1 MARLKENH
9 LVEKRNILNEIRA
22 NNMTMQELRFFAIYL
37 SKINAR
43 DKNTRVVRFPIDDF
57 KAIMEL
63 GRIDIRYMKGVT
75 NNLLSKVV
83 NVPIEDENG
92 KYKGYTGFQL
102 FKRCRVSHD
111 DNGEWYV
118 EIDAHDDALPLMFDF
133 KKKYFSYHVFN
144 ALRLRSTNQLRMYE
158 LLKQYENFGSKVYV
172 VDELKQDLWIGKDE
186 YPRFGDFK
194 TYVLNVCQQALLE
207 NTDIK
212 FTFEP
217 YGKRGKGGKVLK
229 LKFYIEKNDD
239 YVDQLTLDMFIDEQ
253 KAAYGGY
260 GDEQDE
266 YLGEDGN
273 DTVEEA
279 MRAMFRKRIE
289 FLMEACANEFTFQ
302 EVVVLFQDMNKK
314 LPNALIM
321 DDVQCYDY
329 LNDKYQEMKMHNER
343 RGVRHRHSY
352 MRSIIGAEY

>member
-1 MARLKENH
+1 MAKLKKNY

-43 DKNTRVVRFPIDDF
+43 DKSTRVVRFPMDDF

-75 NNLLSKVV
+75 NSLLSKVV

-92 KYKGYTGFQL
+92 KYRGYTGFQL

-111 DNGEWYV
+111 GDGEWYV

-158 LLKQYENFGSKVYV
+158 LLKQYEKLGSKVYV
-172 VDELKQDLWIGKDE
+172 VDELKQDLWIGKGE

-194 TYVLNVCQQALLE
+194 NRVLDACQQALRE
-207 NTDIK
+207 HTDIK
-212 FTFEP
+212 FTYEP
-217 YGKRGKGGKVLK
+217 YGKRGKGGKVLS
-229 LKFYIEKNDD
+229 LKFYIEKNVD
-239 YVDQLTLDMFIDEQ
+239 YVDRLTLDMFIDEQ
-253 KAAYGGY
+253 KSAYDDS
-260 GDEQDE
+260 GDEQEE
-266 YLGEDGN
+266 YSNESGY
-273 DTVEEA
+273 DTAEEA
-279 MRAMFRKRIE
+279 IAAIFHKRIE
-289 FLMEACANEFTFQ
+289 FLMEACSNEFTFQ
-302 EVVVLFQDMNKK
+302 EIVILFQDMNKK
-314 LPNALIM
+314 LPYDIIK
-321 DDVQCYDY
+321 DEVQCYDY
-329 LNDKYQEMKMHNER
+329 LSDKYQEMRMRNER
-343 RGVRHRHSY
+343 QGVRHRHGY